1 MNPLFKTTVLK
12 TLLPFPPELPSYCL
26 LCMNAIHF
34 GVKKVFG
41 YLFRVVDG
49 KRKLYWPIVCI
60 NLARM
65 GVILFC
71 MSLFKW
77 VDNPQEVAA
86 YGLLIV
92 FTMMVL
98 HDLNSGVID
107 RKYHGTGVEDNG
119 GGGERALAA
128 EDEGAGGS
136 PYPSIEIL
144 NA

>member
-1 MNPLFKTTVLK
+1 MK
-12 TLLPFPPELPSYCL
+12 E
-26 LCMNAIHF
+26 
-34 GVKKVFG
+34 VFG

-60 NLARM
+60 KLARI

-71 MSLFKW
+71 VTLFIW
-77 VDNPQEVAA
+77 VDDPQEVAA
-86 YGLLIV
+86 YGLVVV
-92 FTMMVL
+92 FTMTVL

-107 RKYHGTGVEDNG
+107 RKYHDTGVEDKGG

-128 EDEGAGGS
+128 EGEGAGGS

>member
-1 MNPLFKTTVLK
+1 
-12 TLLPFPPELPSYCL
+12 
-26 LCMNAIHF
+26 MNATHF

-41 YLFRVVDG
+41 YLFRVEG

-71 MSLFKW
+71 MTLFEW
-77 VDNPQEVAA
+77 VDDPQEVAA
-86 YGLLIV
+86 YGLVIV

-98 HDLNSGVID
+98 HDLNSGIID
-107 RKYHGTGVEDNG
+107 RKSHDTGIEDSG

-128 EDEGAGGS
+128 EGEGADVGS
-136 PYPSIEIL
+136 PYPPIEIL